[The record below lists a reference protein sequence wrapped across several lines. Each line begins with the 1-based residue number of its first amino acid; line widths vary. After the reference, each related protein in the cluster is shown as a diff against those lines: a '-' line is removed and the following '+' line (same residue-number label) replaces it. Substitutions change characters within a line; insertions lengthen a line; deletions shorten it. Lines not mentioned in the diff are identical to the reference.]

1 MPRHSLPRVLLCV
14 FAFSFI
20 ATACSAGAASTPRA
34 AFSGSRDEVLQITV
48 RNRQLDEARVW
59 LWVDGQRQRLGSV
72 RGNENETFFHPI
84 SNISTVHM
92 EFDLTLGQR
101 CITANVSLGP
111 GDVVDAVIP
120 SNLNMMAAVCRRR

>member
-1 MPRHSLPRVLLCV
+1 VL
-14 FAFSFI
+14 AFSL
-20 ATACSAGAASTPRA
+20 TTTGCGAGVASTPRA
-34 AFSGSRDEVLQITV
+34 AFSGNRDEVLQITV
-48 RNRQLDEARVW
+48 RNQQLNEARVW

-84 SNISTVHM
+84 NNISTVHM

-111 GDVVDAVIP
+111 GDVVEAVIP
-120 SNLNMMAAVCRRR
+120 PNLNMMAAVCRRR